1 MAAGA
6 AVDYAKHSSRSH
18 DAVLL
23 KTPRLRSEESLANPI
38 LRICLFRHAQFA
50 RRIRN
55 TNGRDLPG
63 RTCEAQGSGV
73 LPVILFPNSSSTRKS
88 PRMKPGAGNVIETHK
103 RKGGF
108 KEC

>member
-1 MAAGA
+1 MHAYKVRPRKDKRGVELISDALPFGRLWYEDARA

-38 LRICLFRHAQFA
+38 LSICLFRHAQFSG
-50 RRIRN
+50 RIRN
-55 TNGRDLPG
+55 TDGRDLPG

-73 LPVILFPNSSSTRKS
+73 
-88 PRMKPGAGNVIETHK
+88 
-103 RKGGF
+103 
-108 KEC
+108 

>member
-1 MAAGA
+1 MLQCGEMVDKRQLDEVLSFGRLWYGEPN
-6 AVDYAKHSSRSH
+6 AVSNATGYAKHSSRSH

-55 TNGRDLPG
+55 TDGRDLPG

-73 LPVILFPNSSSTRKS
+73 
-88 PRMKPGAGNVIETHK
+88 
-103 RKGGF
+103 
-108 KEC
+108 